1 MSLTYYTMC
10 QQESQVKDMNVS
22 RYSRKNKKA
31 VADSPTTAFLFYIR
45 ILFLQFQLIHCQFQR
60 THNSLIIIQ
69 AWQYNIIIQIIHLF
83 RLNITGH
90 LFSYFFSD

>member
-31 VADSPTTAFLFYIR
+31 VADSPTFPHDSFL
-45 ILFLQFQLIHCQFQR
+45 ILYKD
-60 THNSLIIIQ
+60 IISPVP
-69 AWQYNIIIQIIHLF
+69 AHPLPVSA
-83 RLNITGH
+83 H
-90 LFSYFFSD
+90 P